1 MRALVLPLVAALLT
15 ACPAVREEDPEKIT
29 IPERPPGPSTQVLSS
44 SSSDATGRFA
54 TSPETSAALH
64 TLAVVELATRE
75 IKAIDAIPEPHAATF
90 WPAGAGLGLDA
101 LSVIVGGT
109 EISTLVAYDLGAS
122 RVVFRRDVS
131 TRSDDRLPEV
141 FRTASRVV
149 VKTSFEVALVD
160 GATGAWAGRFVSPSE
175 RIQTVVAVPPS
186 GRLVVV
192 TASRLLVLDEAD
204 ASVRCSLARRGPS
217 PSPDLAHA
225 AVAVAN
231 GRAFV
236 GVASP
241 GLTAHLTVIDA
252 ASCRLESLLQGGVL
266 PRAIGGSIVA
276 LADRYGASP
285 DAAPLPAEVLA
296 SPVRFHVAFTDP
308 RTLAQTFAPLS
319 DDVFAHVGNEGVK
332 FSVFLGIREAHAI
345 DVPARTVKRFPLAR
359 PTRALAVGG
368 DGRHVFGASQGFV
381 DVLDLEEGTSE
392 PIPFSA
398 PVLRA
403 LTFPGFDGAVLEHGG
418 LTLLTRE
425 PRSLTKLELPKLP

>member
-1 MRALVLPLVAALLT
+1 MRALLVPLLAALLT
-15 ACPAVREEDPEKIT
+15 ACPGVKEEEPKKLT
-29 IPERPPGPSTQVLSS
+29 SPERPPGPSTTLLAS
-44 SSSDATGRFA
+44 SSSDANGRFA
-54 TSPETSAALH
+54 TSPEASAALH
-64 TLAVVELATRE
+64 TLALVELATRE

-90 WPAGAGLGLDA
+90 WPAGSGLGLDA

-109 EISTLVAYDLGAS
+109 EISTLVAYDLAAS

-131 TRSDDRLPEV
+131 TRSDGRPPEI

-160 GATGAWAGRFVSPSE
+160 GSTGAWAGRFASPSE
-175 RIQTVVAVPPS
+175 RIQAVVEVPPS
-186 GRLVVV
+186 GRLVAV
-192 TASRLLVLDEAD
+192 TATRILVLDGTD
-204 ASVRCSLARRGPS
+204 GSVECALARRGPTP
-217 PSPDLAHA
+217 PSELVATS
-225 AVAVAN
+225 VAVAN

-241 GLTAHLTVIDA
+241 GLTAHLTVVEP
-252 ASCRLESLLQGGVL
+252 ASCRVDSLLQGGVL

-319 DDVFAHVGNEGVK
+319 DDVFDHVGKEGGNV
-332 FSVFLGIREAHAI
+332 SIFLGIREASVA
-345 DVPARTVKRFPLAR
+345 DVAARTVKRVPLAR
-359 PTRALAVGG
+359 PTRVLGVGG
-368 DGRHVFGASQGFV
+368 DGRHVYGASQGFV

-392 PIPFSA
+392 AIPFSS

-403 LTFPGFDGAVLEHGG
+403 LTFPGFDGVVLEHGG

>member
-1 MRALVLPLVAALLT
+1 MRALLVPLLAALLT
-15 ACPAVREEDPEKIT
+15 ACPGVKEEEPKKLT
-29 IPERPPGPSTQVLSS
+29 SPERPPGPSTTLLAS
-44 SSSDATGRFA
+44 SSSDANGRFA
-54 TSPETSAALH
+54 TSPEASAALH
-64 TLAVVELATRE
+64 TLALVELATRE

-90 WPAGAGLGLDA
+90 WPAGSGLGLDA

-109 EISTLVAYDLGAS
+109 EISTLVAYDLAAS

-131 TRSDDRLPEV
+131 TRSDGRPPEI

-160 GATGAWAGRFVSPSE
+160 GSTGAWAGRFASPSE
-175 RIQTVVAVPPS
+175 RIQAVVEVPPS
-186 GRLVVV
+186 GRLVAV
-192 TASRLLVLDEAD
+192 TATRILVLDGTD
-204 ASVRCSLARRGPS
+204 GSVECALARRGPTP
-217 PSPDLAHA
+217 PSELVATS
-225 AVAVAN
+225 VAVAN

-241 GLTAHLTVIDA
+241 GLTAHLTVVEP
-252 ASCRLESLLQGGVL
+252 ASCRVESLLQGGVL

-285 DAAPLPAEVLA
+285 DAPPLPAEVLA

-319 DDVFAHVGNEGVK
+319 DDVYGHVGNEGGNL
-332 FSVFLGIREAHAI
+332 SVFLGNRETNAV
-345 DVPARTVKRFPLAR
+345 DVPARTVKRFPRAS
-359 PTRALAVGG
+359 PTRALGVGG

-381 DVLDLEEGTSE
+381 DVLDLEEGSSE
-392 PIPFSA
+392 AIPFSS

-403 LTFPGFDGAVLEHGG
+403 LTFPGFDGVVLEHGG

>member
-1 MRALVLPLVAALLT
+1 MRALLVPLLAALLT
-15 ACPAVREEDPEKIT
+15 ACPGVKEEEPKKVT
-29 IPERPPGPSTQVLSS
+29 IPERPPGPSTTVLAS

-54 TSPETSAALH
+54 TSPEVSAALH
-64 TLAVVELATRE
+64 TLALVELSTRE
-75 IKAIDAIPEPHAATF
+75 IKPIDAIPEPHAATF
-90 WPAGAGLGLDA
+90 WPAGSGLGLDA

-109 EISTLVAYDLGAS
+109 EISTLVAYDLAAS

-131 TRSDDRLPEV
+131 TSADDRPPEV

-160 GATGAWAGRFVSPSE
+160 GATGAWAGRFASPTE
-175 RIQTVVAVPPS
+175 RIERVVAVPPS

-192 TASRLLVLDEAD
+192 TASRLVVLDEAD
-204 ASVRCSLARRGPS
+204 ASVRCTLARRGPS
-217 PSPDLAHA
+217 PPSDQVRAT
-225 AVAVAN
+225 VAVAN

-241 GLTAHLTVIDA
+241 GLTAHLTVVEP
-252 ASCRLESLLQGGVL
+252 ASCRVDSLLQGGVL

-296 SPVRFHVAFTDP
+296 SPVRFHVAITDP
-308 RTLAQTFAPLS
+308 RTLAQTFSPLS
-319 DDVFAHVGNEGVK
+319 DDVFDHAGEERGNYAT
-332 FSVFLGIREAHAI
+332 FMGIREASVV
-345 DVPARTVKRFPLAR
+345 DVAARTVKRVPLAR
-359 PTRALAVGG
+359 PTRVLGVGG
-368 DGRHVFGASQGFV
+368 DGRHVYGASQGFV
-381 DVLDLEEGTSE
+381 DVLDLTQGTSE
-392 PIPFSA
+392 AIPFSA

-403 LTFPGFDGAVLEHGG
+403 LTLPGFDGAVLEHGG